1 MEHKKNTK
9 SFASRWGF
17 ILASVGSA
25 VGMANVWGFPNKMG
39 SNGGGAFL
47 LIYLLFVFIFSYVG
61 LPAEFAMGRR
71 AATGTLGDH
80 TVVIQVGETE
90 ALVDGE
96 TRTLDV
102 PAQII
107 QNRTMVPARF
117 ISEAFGCS
125 VTWDGT
131 SQTAAVANRL
141 NGEHIYITPTGKRYH
156 FDGHC
161 NGGTYIETTL
171 ADAMGRGLTACQK
184 CAK

>member
-1 MEHKKNTK
+1 MK
-9 SFASRWGF
+9 RRM
-17 ILASVGSA
+17 L
-25 VGMANVWGFPNKMG
+25 
-39 SNGGGAFL
+39 AFL
-47 LIYLLFVFIFSYVG
+47 LLLLFALTASAGAVSLYVDTDLIQTDVPPTIVDGRTLVPMRAIFEALG
-61 LPAEFAMGRR
+61 AEVDWDGDTRT
-71 AATGTLGDH
+71 ATGTLGDH

-117 ISEAFGCS
+117 ISEALGCS
-125 VTWDGT
+125 VTWDGAT
-131 SQTAAVANRL
+131 QTATVANRL
-141 NGEHIYITPTGKRYH
+141 SGEHIYITPTGKRYH

-171 ADAMGRGLTACQK
+171 ADAMGRGLTPCQK
-184 CAK
+184 CVK

>member
-1 MEHKKNTK
+1 MRAIFET
-9 SFASRWGF
+9 
-17 ILASVGSA
+17 L
-25 VGMANVWGFPNKMG
+25 
-39 SNGGGAFL
+39 GAE
-47 LIYLLFVFIFSYVG
+47 VDWDG
-61 LPAEFAMGRR
+61 DTRT
-71 AATGTLGDH
+71 ATGTLGEH

-90 ALVDGE
+90 AQVDGE

-156 FDGHC
+156 FDEHC
-161 NGGTYIETTL
+161 HGPRPHALSKMREIISIQKNAPNQDDL
-171 ADAMGRGLTACQK
+171 ARF
-184 CAK
+184 CAYYV

>member
-1 MEHKKNTK
+1 MK
-9 SFASRWGF
+9 RRM
-17 ILASVGSA
+17 L
-25 VGMANVWGFPNKMG
+25 
-39 SNGGGAFL
+39 AFL
-47 LIYLLFVFIFSYVG
+47 LLLLFALTASAGAVSLYVDTDLIQTDVPPTIVDGRTLVPMRAIFEALG
-61 LPAEFAMGRR
+61 AEVDWDGDTRT
-71 AATGTLGDH
+71 ATGTLGDH
-80 TVVIQVGETE
+80 TVVIQVGKTE

-117 ISEAFGCS
+117 ISEALGCS

>member
-1 MEHKKNTK
+1 MKRRLLALLILLM
-9 SFASRWGF
+9 FALS
-17 ILASVGSA
+17 ASVGA
-25 VGMANVWGFPNKMG
+25 VSLYIDTELIQTDVPPTIVDGRTLVPMRAIFEAL
-39 SNGGGAFL
+39 GAE
-47 LIYLLFVFIFSYVG
+47 VDWDG
-61 LPAEFAMGRR
+61 ETRT
-71 AATGTLGDH
+71 ATGTLGEH
-80 TVVIQVGETE
+80 TVVIQVGETA

-117 ISEAFGCS
+117 ISEALGCS
-125 VTWDGT
+125 VTWDGV

-156 FDGHC
+156 FDDHC

-171 ADAMGRGLTACQK
+171 ADALGRKLTPCQK
-184 CAK
+184 CAN